1 MGMEKIIISKRVKY
15 KLSNLA
21 LTLYQKEYFGFED
34 SAQKY
39 VDKIVLAILSIP
51 TLKHS
56 KTKNPKVGKWFVR
69 HKPNK
74 QTTYYITFDRKDRRY
89 LVKDLITNHEPAYR
103 TAIS

>member
-1 MGMEKIIISKRVKY
+1 VEKQKIALSP
-15 KLSNLA
+15 KLTKKLRQ
-21 LTLYQKEYFGFED
+21 LEHTLYEKGYFGFMD
-34 SAQKY
+34 SSIDY
-39 VDKIVLAILSIP
+39 VDETRKTIFSIP